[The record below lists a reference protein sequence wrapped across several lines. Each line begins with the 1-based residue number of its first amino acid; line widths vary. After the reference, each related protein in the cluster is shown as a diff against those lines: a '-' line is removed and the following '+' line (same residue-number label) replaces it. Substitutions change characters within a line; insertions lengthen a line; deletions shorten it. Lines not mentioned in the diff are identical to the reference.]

1 MSEFT
6 QEQQEIQQKLAEE
19 LSNKRERLTRRV
31 LDDLQDRYHQ
41 SFEITRIIVTPGDVS
56 TRMYLRTVDSP
67 SIPFT
72 VNVSASEGL
81 SEDFI
86 SSGILASLCRKSE
99 SAIPGSA
106 VCGRFVEEDPA
117 EETDPDL
124 SMEEYLRKHTVL
136 GIHLYILIPEDNEK
150 SVQEILSCMN
160 DISMSCDTDLV
171 FRVWHMGM
179 ESFESAGQLFS
190 EIPFVSR
197 DILENYPFL
206 QTWSAKARDGAVMYF
221 SPQEKQEGD
230 SNGKTIY

>member
-6 QEQQEIQQKLAEE
+6 QEQQEKQQKLMEE
-19 LSNKRERLTRRV
+19 LRRQQERMTRNV
-31 LDDLQDRYHQ
+31 LEELQDRYHQ
-41 SFEITRIIVTPGDVS
+41 SFEITRIIADVGDMSVK
-56 TRMYLRTVDSP
+56 MYLKSADLP
-67 SIPFT
+67 SVPFT
-72 VNVSASEGL
+72 VHLGASEGF

-86 SSGILASLCRKSE
+86 PSGILASLCRKIE

-124 SMEEYLRKHTVL
+124 SLEEYLRKRTVL
-136 GIHLYILIPEDNEK
+136 GIHLYILIAGNHEE
-150 SVQEILSCMN
+150 SVQEILSCMKE
-160 DISMSCDTDLV
+160 ISMSCDTELV
-171 FRVWHMGM
+171 FRVWHMDK

-197 DILENYPFL
+197 DILDSYPFL
-206 QTWSAKARDGAVMYF
+206 QTWSAKVRNGAVMYF

-230 SNGKTIY
+230 SNGLY